1 MSGQFVNGGHAAAT
15 VPDAMLAGEEE
26 GESESIKELRLKLA
40 LVQAES
46 EARERS
52 WAIEQEIIVL
62 QGGSHGARPAT
73 ERLNVN
79 DVLNIKSTLPRMSDE
94 DALTFFHAFERALQL
109 NDVDKSVW
117 VKYLTSQLTPKA
129 LRAFA
134 KLSLDESRDYD
145 VVKRTVLSYYK
156 LDAGTYLKAFRS
168 HKRTGKETYKM
179 SLNKM
184 RELLNNYYEA
194 KQIDSFES
202 LSDAVLQE
210 QFLASLLPD
219 VRKFVYSKQPE
230 TAAQCSEYADVCF
243 QIKSMADCNDN
254 GGGAY
259 FGAMQGQ
266 AARPF

>member
-1 MSGQFVNGGHAAAT
+1 
-15 VPDAMLAGEEE
+15 
-26 GESESIKELRLKLA
+26 
-40 LVQAES
+40 
-46 EARERS
+46 
-52 WAIEQEIIVL
+52 
-62 QGGSHGARPAT
+62 
-73 ERLNVN
+73 
-79 DVLNIKSTLPRMSDE
+79 MSDE
-94 DALTFFHAFERALQL
+94 DALTFFHAFECALQL

-134 KLSLDESRDYD
+134 KLSLEESRDYD

-184 RELLNNYYEA
+184 RELLNNYYET
-194 KQIDSFES
+194 K
-202 LSDAVLQE
+202 
-210 QFLASLLPD
+210 QFLASLPPD

-254 GGGAY
+254 GGVCPAS
-259 FGAMQGQ
+259 
-266 AARPF
+266 